1 MIAGPSVDRH
11 HFVPRAEGGR
21 IAVPLHRVCHR
32 MIHALWTEREL
43 AAGYSTP
50 EVIREHPAMRRFIRW
65 IAGKPAEFW
74 VPTAGPRHR
83 RR

>member
-1 MIAGPSVDRH
+1 
-11 HFVPRAEGGR
+11 
-21 IAVPLHRVCHR
+21 

-43 AAGYSTP
+43 AAAYSTP
-50 EVIREHPAMRRFIRW
+50 EAIREHPAMRRFIRW

-74 VPTAGPRHR
+74 VPTDGPRHR